1 MDIHEDNGADNKQ
14 LNTIFS
20 SNDPLSEI
28 GKWIYNLIKE
38 NSSLRYELDQ
48 LRKEFESDI
57 EKMLLDL
64 IEVMDAFENLFQRIK
79 AKEEFLD
86 QQTKTLVGNFQ
97 TIYKMLIRTL
107 KMFEVTQIETII
119 GEKVNPYIHNIV
131 EIDER
136 TDFEDGTI
144 VEVIRKGYF
153 WKRKLLRP
161 VDVKVAKK
169 INQGASYGE
178 NSWH

>member
-1 MDIHEDNGADNKQ
+1 MDIHEDNGADNEQ

-169 INQGASYGE
+169 
-178 NSWH
+178 